1 MASHKTPLLCYTCS
15 VTCEGFT
22 FGELPVRCKD
32 WHLLGHDKCLP
43 LGLCSAQ
50 HLSPPPPCGQF
61 YYYLMVSSHHNPDVI
76 NVAAEEKIIYSPL
89 HAIALSQPLDK
100 GPFSPLKT
108 CWKRA
113 GRTVTRYDFSTLFSE
128 AWKCAMSQANVVAG
142 FRTTG
147 VHPFSRDKIEI
158 TATKHPKSCGK
169 VLTSQEA

>member
-1 MASHKTPLLCYTCS
+1 MKDLLLESYLSDARIGTS
-15 VTCEGFT
+15 SGMINVF
-22 FGELPVRCKD
+22 
-32 WHLLGHDKCLP
+32 HLD
-43 LGLCSAQ
+43 SALLNIY
-50 HLSPPPPCGQF
+50 LSPPPPPPCGQF